1 MSRNRRTGRRTTRN
15 TRGTK
20 RWGTF
25 LILLICT
32 AFLCFL
38 AVDSYRFIKGLQ
50 YWQRNREIKQGY
62 VQKVERLQQEQQR
75 LKEEIDKL
83 EHNVL
88 SQERL
93 AREMGYI
100 KPGEIVYKFAPTE

>member
-1 MSRNRRTGRRTTRN
+1 MSRNRRTGRRAIRN

-32 AFLCFL
+32 AFLSFL
-38 AVDSYRFIKGLQ
+38 AVDGYRFIKGLQ

-100 KPGEIVYKFAPTE
+100 KPGEIVYKFKSIE